1 MASPEMVSKID
12 NARSV
17 AASGTCANLKEVAET
32 VGVSVSSLRRHGVK
46 ISRRSPR
53 NTDRPGGGLDPASQ
67 PPHPKRV
74 GGPAHYALLHARR
87 PSPGRAA
94 EVIAE
99 TLAGM
104 NTRADDIAA
113 GFFPAYPPECDDP
126 AGRDAHDTKWAT
138 FAMERTGRFFD
149 ARDIKRLVK
158 KRRVRQF
165 GREAAVAPSQAS
177 LDQAMRNQ
185 RAREI
190 RTAESRGPRL
200 VDRIPRRPR
209 PAQTNSRDPARYRL

>member
-1 MASPEMVSKID
+1 MVSKID

-46 ISRRSPR
+46 IPRRSSR
-53 NTDRPGGGLDPASQ
+53 DADRPGGGFDPAPQ
-67 PPHPKRV
+67 PPPPKRV

-87 PSPGRAA
+87 PPPSHAA
-94 EVIAE
+94 DAIERLAE
-99 TLAGM
+99 MATH
-104 NTRADDIAA
+104 ADDIAA
-113 GFFPAYPPECDDP
+113 GYFAAYPPECDSP

-149 ARDIKRLVK
+149 ARDIERLVK
-158 KRRVRQF
+158 KRRRRLF
-165 GREAAVAPSQAS
+165 GRKAAVALSQAS

-185 RAREI
+185 RAKEI
-190 RTAESRGPRL
+190 RTADRGPRL
-200 VDRIPRRPR
+200 VDRIQRRPI
-209 PAQTNSRDPARYRL
+209 PASTNSSDPARRRL